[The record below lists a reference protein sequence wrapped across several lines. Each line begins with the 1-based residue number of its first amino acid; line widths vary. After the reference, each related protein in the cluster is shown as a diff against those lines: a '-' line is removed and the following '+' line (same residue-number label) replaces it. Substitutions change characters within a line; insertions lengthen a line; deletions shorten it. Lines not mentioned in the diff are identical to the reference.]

1 MGRLGSLIVTL
12 SLCVIAHYRSAEA
25 SFNGEKA
32 LQHIASQIAYG
43 PRSPNNPQGKQQTLN
58 YIKKTLEPLT
68 DSLVEQPFYYQKLQG
83 INLWATVQ
91 GTGDQAASERIMLG
105 AHWDTRPLQGKNVNK
120 VNLGANDGA
129 SGVAVLLELARILSI
144 SPPAV
149 SVDFVFFDLEDMGNI
164 NRLPFAIGS
173 RQFVKTNATY
183 QPSAG
188 IIVDM
193 VCDKSLSILRERHS
207 QNRAKR
213 LNNKIWQI
221 AGSQQASA
229 FKNRRGIFIT
239 DDHLPF
245 LDAGIPV
252 IDLIHYPFPS
262 YWHTPQDSIDKCS
275 ASSLEQVGRVIAEF
289 IYSKT

>member
-12 SLCVIAHYRSAEA
+12 SLCVIAHYSSAEA

-129 SGVAVLLELARILSI
+129 SGVAVLLELARIPLFH
-144 SPPAV
+144 PGGKCR
-149 SVDFVFFDLEDMGNI
+149 FVFFDLEDMGNI

-207 QNRAKR
+207 KSRQT
-213 LNNKIWQI
+213 
-221 AGSQQASA
+221 
-229 FKNRRGIFIT
+229 FK
-239 DDHLPF
+239 
-245 LDAGIPV
+245 
-252 IDLIHYPFPS
+252 
-262 YWHTPQDSIDKCS
+262 Q
-275 ASSLEQVGRVIAEF
+275 
-289 IYSKT
+289 